1 MKKLELYR
9 RYTICDE
16 TGLLFNIPQIEL
28 IDGHKEEW
36 AVCIFPK
43 YDELTDQQR
52 YLISNYGRL
61 YDLFNNVVIPQ
72 VKSTFFVSSK
82 GEYCTI
88 KIKSKSFGRK
98 GYKDFLAHRLVMFSF
113 HPIDASRPIVNHKDG
128 IPYHN
133 YEWNLE
139 WSNNSEN
146 YIHALKTGLK
156 IQTKGEEQYNALWSD
171 KEIGVICQMIEDGHK
186 ATFIYNALKKIL
198 EDDPRVEYERI
209 RTLYKH
215 IIRKTHWKH
224 ISCNYDID
232 FSRYNFSKELGSTRK
247 AAERAK
253 IRLAESYTDGI
264 IFNSKELSN
273 PKPPEE
279 YKPL

>member
-1 MKKLELYR
+1 MKNLELYR
-9 RYTICDE
+9 RYKL
-16 TGLLFNIPQIEL
+16 TGENKKLFNIPDIEM
-28 IDGHKEEW
+28 IDGRDEVW

-43 YDELTDQQR
+43 FDELTNKQR
-52 YLISNYGRL
+52 YLISNYGRI
-61 YDLFNNVVIPQ
+61 YDLFENVMVHQ
-72 VKSTFFVSSK
+72 KLSKFFVSSK
-82 GEYCTI
+82 GSYCTCTI
-88 KIKSKSFGRK
+88 KSKIFAKYYRE
-98 GYKDFLAHRLVMFSF
+98 FLVHRLVMFSF
-113 HPIDASRPIVNHKDG
+113 NPPVDGRPIVNHIDG

-186 ATFIYNALKKIL
+186 ATFIYKALLTIL
-198 EDDPRVEYERI
+198 ENDPRVEYERI

-232 FSRYNFSKELGSTRK
+232 FSRYNYAKELGSVRK
-247 AAERAK
+247 ARERAEK
-253 IRLAESYTDGI
+253 RGERYEKDTI
-264 IFNSKELSN
+264 IFNSKAVL
-273 PKPPEE
+273 KG
-279 YKPL
+279 K